1 MSGNTCR
8 RHPPARNQCPRT
20 FNDGTP
26 LYGDKSHSYGR
37 LLTGGASVFVPDDE
51 LGWEVSG

>member
-26 LYGDKSHSYGR
+26 LYGDKSHSYGL
-37 LLTGGASVFVPDDE
+37 LLTGGANVFVSDVE
-51 LGWEVSG
+51 LGWDVWG